1 MKPTKEQIDSIKTK
15 FSAMQTTEDL
25 LELLNF
31 SKSIIYGEKVIP
43 FKLKDITFYCNPKR
57 TIDHKWKFFHQYQEF
72 TIAKKT
78 GGTRSIYAPKKG
90 LKAVQRSISFIFQ
103 CIFEPH
109 KSTMGFTK
117 ERSIVDNARLHINS
131 HYVLNIDLKDFF
143 PSVDQ
148 ARVWKCLQLAPFN
161 LNEATSRVFE
171 TFSTEEFSLKY
182 PEQSKKIKTNK
193 KFLICD
199 FENNYFKTSNRIPK
213 AARLELAN
221 MLAAICCTEMEVEDT
236 NPNSSLET
244 VRKNVLPQG
253 APTSPILSNIV
264 CQKLDLRL
272 AGLAKRFGLLYSR
285 YADDITFSSLH
296 NVYQN
301 EGEFY
306 KELARIISD
315 QGFRINEKKTR
326 LQKDGYK
333 KEVTGLLVHNRVNVQ
348 KRYIKELRMWLNL
361 WERYGYERANST
373 FLRKMDCLSNAISIV
388 KPQKAELKN
397 TLDGKLNYLSMV
409 KGSNNNTYLKLNQ
422 RFLTLKPRIELSTAE
437 RRSAHIDTTLEIL
450 LNNGINDAM
459 AYYKPQ

>member
-25 LELLNF
+25 LDLLNF
-31 SKSIIYGEKVIP
+31 SKSIVYGEKVIP

-72 TIAKKT
+72 TIAKKS
-78 GGTRSIYAPKKG
+78 GGTRTIYAPKKG
-90 LKAVQRSISFIFQ
+90 LKAVQRSIAFVFQ

-117 ERSIVDNARLHINS
+117 DRSIVHNAQLHINS

-161 LNEATSRVFE
+161 LNEETSKAFE
-171 TFSTEEFSLKY
+171 TYTVEEFSITY

-193 KFLICD
+193 KFIICD

-221 MLAAICCTEMEVEDT
+221 MLAAICSTEMDVEAIQT
-236 NPNSSLET
+236 NGSVEI

-264 CQKLDLRL
+264 CQKLDHRL
-272 AGLAKRFGLLYSR
+272 AGLGKRFGLLYSR

-296 NVYQN
+296 NVYQVD
-301 EGEFY
+301 GEFQ
-306 KELARIISD
+306 KELARIIAD

-333 KEVTGLLVHNRVNVQ
+333 KEVTGLLVHGQVNVQ

-361 WERYGYERANST
+361 WERYGYEKANNI
-373 FLRKMDCLSNAISIV
+373 FLKENGLLINTLAKI
-388 KPQKAELKN
+388 KKAELRN
-397 TLDGKLNYLSMV
+397 TLEGKLNYLSMV
-409 KGSNNNTYLKLNQ
+409 KGQNNMTYVKLNN
-422 RFLTLKPRIELSTAE
+422 RFRTLKPNIKIHTED
-437 RRSAHIDTTLEIL
+437 RSAHIEKTLELL

-459 AYYKPQ
+459 AFYKPQ

>member
-1 MKPTKEQIDSIKTK
+1 MKPTKEQIDLIKSK
-15 FSAMQTTEDL
+15 FSAMQTSEDL
-25 LELLNF
+25 LDLLNF

-57 TIDHKWKFFHQYQEF
+57 TIDHNWKFFHQYQEF
-72 TIAKKT
+72 TIAKKS
-78 GGTRSIYAPKKG
+78 GGTRTIYAPKKG
-90 LKAVQRSISFIFQ
+90 LKAVQRSIAFAFQ

-117 ERSIVDNARLHINS
+117 ERSIVHNAQLHINS

-171 TFSTEEFSLKY
+171 TFSAEEFSVKY
-182 PEQSKKIKTNK
+182 PEQSKKIKTTK
-193 KFLICD
+193 KFIICD
-199 FENNYFKTSNRIPK
+199 FENNYFKASNRIPK

-221 MLAAICCTEMEVEDT
+221 MLAAICSTEMDVEAIQA
-236 NPNSSLET
+236 NGSLEV

-301 EGEFY
+301 EGEFN
-306 KELARIISD
+306 KELARIIAD

-333 KEVTGLLVHNRVNVQ
+333 KEVTGLLVHGQVNVQ

-361 WERYGYERANST
+361 WERYGYEKSNNI
-373 FLRKMDCLSNAISIV
+373 FLKENGPLINTLAKI
-388 KPQKAELKN
+388 KKAELRN
-397 TLDGKLNYLSMV
+397 TLEGKLNYLSMV
-409 KGSNNNTYLKLNQ
+409 KGQNNMTYVKLNS
-422 RFLTLKPRIELSTAE
+422 RFRTLKPTIKIHTED
-437 RRSAHIDTTLEIL
+437 RSAHIEKTLELL
-450 LNNGINDAM
+450 LNKGINDAM
-459 AYYKPQ
+459 AFYKPQ

>member
-1 MKPTKEQIDSIKTK
+1 
-15 FSAMQTTEDL
+15 MQTSEDL
-25 LELLNF
+25 LDLLNL

-43 FKLKDITFYCNPKR
+43 FKLNDITFYCNPKR
-57 TIDHKWKFFHQYQEF
+57 TIDHNWKFFHQYQEF
-72 TIAKKT
+72 TIAKKS
-78 GGTRSIYAPKKG
+78 GGTRTIYAPKKG
-90 LKAVQRSISFIFQ
+90 LKAVQRSIAFAFQ

-117 ERSIVDNARLHINS
+117 ERSIVHNAQLHINS

-161 LNEATSRVFE
+161 LSEATSRVFE
-171 TFSTEEFSLKY
+171 IFSAEEFSVKY
-182 PEQSKKIKTNK
+182 PEQSKKIKTTK
-193 KFLICD
+193 KFIICD
-199 FENNYFKTSNRIPK
+199 FENNYFKASNRIPK

-221 MLAAICCTEMEVEDT
+221 MLAAICSTEMDVDYIL
-236 NPNSSLET
+236 PNGSIET

-264 CQKLDLRL
+264 CQKLDQRL
-272 AGLAKRFGLLYSR
+272 AGLGKRFGLLYSR

-296 NVYQN
+296 NVYQADS
-301 EGEFY
+301 EFN
-306 KELARIISD
+306 KELYRIILD

-326 LQKDGYK
+326 LQKEGYK
-333 KEVTGLLVHNRVNVQ
+333 KEVTGLLVHGQVNVQ

-373 FLRKMDCLSNAISIV
+373 FLKKMGSPLNAISNV

-409 KGSNNNTYLKLNQ
+409 KGSNNNTYVKLNQ
-422 RFLTLKPRIELSTAE
+422 RFLTLRPRIELSPAE
-437 RRSAHIDTTLEIL
+437 QRSAHIDTTLELL

-459 AYYKPQ
+459 AFYKPQ